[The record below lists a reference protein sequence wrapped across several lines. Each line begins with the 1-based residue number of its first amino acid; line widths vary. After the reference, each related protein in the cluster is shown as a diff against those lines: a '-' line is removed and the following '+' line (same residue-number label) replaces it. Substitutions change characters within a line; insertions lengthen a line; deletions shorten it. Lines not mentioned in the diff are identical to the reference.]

1 MKGFHPHHFHFPN
14 ERISSPPT
22 VTAARARAPT
32 RSTAAMQVRQCS
44 GAPGQARGRPGTPG
58 PLLLSLLAATVTA
71 AASRPLRGAASLAA
85 AARSSCGSSCGSS
98 KHLLQ
103 PLRWSCPASSCC
115 CRCSGAALLAAA
127 AAVSAVTLLAAFA
140 ALELPCLLL
149 PCLLP
154 SLRWSCPACCLRCG
168 GAALLAAATAARIS
182 CHRSAAVR
190 QCGSAAVQ
198 QCRSAAVSQ
207 CRNLAPRVP
216 QLCPQPRHTT
226 RMHLLG
232 R

>member
-44 GAPGQARGRPGTPG
+44 GAPGQARGRPGSPG
-58 PLLLSLLAATVTA
+58 ALLLSLLAATVTA

-115 CRCSGAALLAAA
+115 FRCSGAALLAAA

-140 ALELPCLLL
+140 AVEL

-154 SLRWSCPACCLRCG
+154 SLRWSCPACCCYCG
-168 GAALLAAATAARIS
+168 SNLLPPQ
-182 CHRSAAVR
+182 CGSAAVR
-190 QCGSAAVQ
+190 QCGSAAVP
-198 QCRSAAVSQ
+198 QCSSVAV
-207 CRNLAPRVP
+207 P
-216 QLCPQPRHTT
+216 
-226 RMHLLG
+226 
-232 R
+232 